1 MLAAFRV
8 FAKSWV
14 AALLIG
20 VLIVAFAVWGIR
32 DVFSGRISDSV
43 ITAGSRTISSAEFK
57 REFDQQKS
65 QLEQQYGQP
74 IPTELAASTGLDRQ
88 VLEGLATREAF
99 AELVRKL
106 GLQPSD
112 KLVVS
117 EIEKIPAFFDPVSG
131 RFDRKAYAQR
141 LADNG
146 MTVPVFEGMIR
157 DELAQQQ
164 LAMGLAS
171 GLMVPRAYAA
181 MAAVYGLENR
191 DVAAIE
197 VQPSNVAQPAPPTDA
212 QLTAFMKELGPRL
225 LKPEYRQL
233 SIVRFS
239 PDPASAGPVN
249 EAEVLKRYNFRKDTL
264 SKPETRTVVQ
274 IPAKD
279 AATAAQITARL
290 AKGEAPDAIA
300 KSLGVAAITYPG
312 KPQTAIADRKVA
324 ATAFQMTQGQV
335 QTVQGDLGQAVVRV
349 DQVTPGHQVTLEE
362 IRPALEA
369 EVRKDAAAQK
379 VDQLSQAYDD
389 AHTKGANLAE
399 AAQKA
404 GVPVVTVGPVA
415 KNGADP
421 QGRPVPGLTE
431 KIIESAFGLPAGGE
445 SELVDAGNG
454 EYFAVRADK
463 VIPPAM
469 RTLEEVRPE
478 LTRAWLQREFAKR
491 MQAKAE
497 ELAAR
502 VKKGESLEA
511 VAASAGAKVTRF
523 TGLNRQTAGQDPNAP
538 QELLAQ
544 TFSGKQGDVFTAQG
558 KQFEYLVG
566 KIESV
571 RTGDPAVLAQ
581 AAEQARPQMSM
592 GYLRELE
599 GAAHAAARQKVKV
612 RVNPDRARAAL
623 GLEPATAT
631 KSPAGKASLAK

>member
-1 MLAAFRV
+1 MLAAFRA

-32 DVFSGRISDSV
+32 DVFRGRISDAV
-43 ITAGSRTISSAEFK
+43 ITAGSRTITSADFK

-65 QLEQQYGQP
+65 ALEQQYGQP
-74 IPTELAASTGLDRQ
+74 IPTELAAANGLDRQ
-88 VLEGLATREAF
+88 ILEGLGTREAF
-99 AELVRKL
+99 AELLRRI

-117 EIEKIPAFFDPVSG
+117 EIQKIPAFFDPVSG
-131 RFDRKAYAQR
+131 RFDKKAYAQR

-146 MTVPVFEGMIR
+146 MTVPVFERLIR

-171 GLMVPRAYAA
+171 GLLVPRAYSA

-197 VQPSNVAQPAPPTDA
+197 VLPTSVPQPAAPTDA

-225 LKPEYRQL
+225 MKPEYRQL

-239 PDPASAGPVN
+239 PDQVQAGPVD

-264 SKPETRTVVQ
+264 SKAETRTIVQ

-290 AKGEAPDAIA
+290 AKGEAPDAVA
-300 KSLGVAAITYPG
+300 KSLGASAITYPD
-312 KPQTAIADRKVA
+312 KPQSAIPDRKVA
-324 ATAFQMTQGQV
+324 AAAFQMKAGQT

-349 DQVTPGHQVTLEE
+349 DKVTPGHQVTLEE

-369 EVRKDAAAQK
+369 EVRKDAAVQK

-389 AHTKGANLAE
+389 AHSKGATLAE

-404 GVPVVTVGPVA
+404 GVPVITVGPVA
-415 KNGADP
+415 KNGVDP
-421 QGRPVPGLTE
+421 EGKPVPGLSE
-431 KIIESAFGLPAGGE
+431 KIMDTAFSLPAGGE

-469 RTLEEVRPE
+469 RTLEEVRPD
-478 LTRAWLQREFAKR
+478 LTRAWLQREIVKR
-491 MQAKAE
+491 MQA
-497 ELAAR
+497 
-502 VKKGESLEA
+502 
-511 VAASAGAKVTRF
+511 
-523 TGLNRQTAGQDPNAP
+523 
-538 QELLAQ
+538 
-544 TFSGKQGDVFTAQG
+544 
-558 KQFEYLVG
+558 
-566 KIESV
+566 
-571 RTGDPAVLAQ
+571 
-581 AAEQARPQMSM
+581 
-592 GYLRELE
+592 
-599 GAAHAAARQKVKV
+599 
-612 RVNPDRARAAL
+612 
-623 GLEPATAT
+623 
-631 KSPAGKASLAK
+631 